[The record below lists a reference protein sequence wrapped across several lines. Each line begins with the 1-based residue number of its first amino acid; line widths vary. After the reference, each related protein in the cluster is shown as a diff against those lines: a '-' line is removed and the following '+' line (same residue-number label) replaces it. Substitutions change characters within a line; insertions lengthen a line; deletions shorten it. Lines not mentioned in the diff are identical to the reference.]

1 MRKHS
6 ERVRTIDLGY
16 EQMLMFEGGP
26 GSRVRVLHGATWLTE
41 PEVARDA
48 FLGAGDEHALERAG
62 AALVE
67 GLAPSRIEILEGA
80 RAGWLRRAW
89 AALRRGL
96 ASHRARAQFGPAA
109 GCAQCA

>member
-16 EQMLMFEGGP
+16 EQMLIFDGGP
-26 GSRVRVLHGATWLTE
+26 GARVRVLHGATWLTE

-62 AALVE
+62 AALLE
-67 GLAPSRIEILEGA
+67 GLAPSRIQIVESA
-80 RAGWLRRAW
+80 RAGWLWRAW
-89 AALRRGL
+89 AALRRRV
-96 ASHRARAQFGPAA
+96 ASHRTRAQLGPAA